1 MSCHF
6 KTLVRLILV
15 IFISSFFLSPA
26 LFSTHKIDKEYT
38 QKILDYTT
46 EKFFLTELVDHLPAS
61 ETVPSPQK
69 VLGTIIGAP
78 NILHYTAEINK
89 YMEAVAEASPRV
101 EVFSIGLSDE
111 GKEMIA
117 VAVSDEKNIQRIKRI
132 KEILALLADPRQIK
146 DSQAEILI
154 KEGVPI
160 YWITGAMHSPE
171 CGSPEML
178 MELVYRLAVDDSDFF
193 QTIRHNMI
201 ILITPVLEVDGR
213 DRYVDTYLYKK
224 EHKDKRTLPLVY
236 WGNYVGHDN
245 NRDAIGL
252 ALKLSENIL
261 KTYFE
266 WHPTVMHDLHES
278 VPFLY
283 TSTGTGPYNAWLDP
297 ITINEWQEL
306 AYAEISEMTKRGV
319 PGVWTHGF
327 FDGWAP
333 SYSIYAAMLHN
344 SVGRFYET
352 FGGTGADTLVR
363 TVGAQSK
370 RAWYRPNP
378 PLKAVKWSFRN
389 NVNLQ
394 QSALLFALKH
404 VADNQIKF
412 LKEFYLK
419 SKRSVA
425 KATTEGPAAWI
436 IPKEEGKFLAVADL
450 VNLLRKHGVE
460 VCQATKDFTI
470 NKEKYPSGSY
480 IIRLDQPYSRCA
492 DMLLDTQY
500 YNPNDPRP
508 YDDTGWTLGPLFNIK
523 TVRIM
528 NQKILD
534 VPMTLVTQDVKIKGK
549 VIREKNAICFVINH
563 TTQNPLFKFR
573 YQLKD
578 IKMLA
583 AETSF
588 KAAEKK
594 FRAGSFI
601 IPLQSNPPQTVDHLK
616 KAVEEIGLVAY
627 GLKSIPKVK
636 SHNLAVPRIA
646 ILHTWLSTQNEGW
659 YRLAFEKLDIPYSYI
674 SLQDIRDTENLKSKY
689 DVILF
694 PPVMFGKAQ
703 RIVNGISGD
712 SPLPWKKSDK
722 YPNLGGPD
730 STDDIRGGIELQGIL
745 HLQQFIKKGG
755 LFIPITSN
763 VSLPIDYGLVES
775 VAVVKP
781 KKLKTAGAI
790 LRARISDRTSPIT
803 YGYGPELGVHF
814 NGAPLLETGIKA
826 ATGGIDIEALISG
839 DSKGRAS
846 GRGSLKDPDV
856 IQGRPYKPPKIKGA
870 GTGIPAEYREMLKL
884 FMPPDLAKIRV
895 VLRFDRQEKLLIS
908 GLLAGGEELQNRAA
922 VVDVPLGKGHIIFFA
937 INPMWRFETKGSF
950 FLLFNAFLNYD
961 NLDAGR
967 PKPKN
972 EK

>member
-6 KTLVRLILV
+6 KTFVRLILV

-26 LFSTHKIDKEYT
+26 LFSTQKIDKEYT

-224 EHKDKRTLPLVY
+224 EHKDKKTLPLVY

-333 SYSIYAAMLHN
+333 SYSI
-344 SVGRFYET
+344 FW
-352 FGGTGADTLVR
+352 F
-363 TVGAQSK
+363 AQSG
-370 RAWYRPNP
+370 
-378 PLKAVKWSFRN
+378 
-389 NVNLQ
+389 
-394 QSALLFALKH
+394 H
-404 VADNQIKF
+404 
-412 LKEFYLK
+412 
-419 SKRSVA
+419 
-425 KATTEGPAAWI
+425 
-436 IPKEEGKFLAVADL
+436 
-450 VNLLRKHGVE
+450 
-460 VCQATKDFTI
+460 
-470 NKEKYPSGSY
+470 
-480 IIRLDQPYSRCA
+480 
-492 DMLLDTQY
+492 
-500 YNPNDPRP
+500 
-508 YDDTGWTLGPLFNIK
+508 
-523 TVRIM
+523 
-528 NQKILD
+528 NQK
-534 VPMTLVTQDVKIKGK
+534 
-549 VIREKNAICFVINH
+549 
-563 TTQNPLFKFR
+563 
-573 YQLKD
+573 
-578 IKMLA
+578 
-583 AETSF
+583 
-588 KAAEKK
+588 
-594 FRAGSFI
+594 
-601 IPLQSNPPQTVDHLK
+601 
-616 KAVEEIGLVAY
+616 
-627 GLKSIPKVK
+627 
-636 SHNLAVPRIA
+636 
-646 ILHTWLSTQNEGW
+646 
-659 YRLAFEKLDIPYSYI
+659 
-674 SLQDIRDTENLKSKY
+674 
-689 DVILF
+689 
-694 PPVMFGKAQ
+694 
-703 RIVNGISGD
+703 
-712 SPLPWKKSDK
+712 
-722 YPNLGGPD
+722 
-730 STDDIRGGIELQGIL
+730 
-745 HLQQFIKKGG
+745 
-755 LFIPITSN
+755 
-763 VSLPIDYGLVES
+763 
-775 VAVVKP
+775 
-781 KKLKTAGAI
+781 
-790 LRARISDRTSPIT
+790 
-803 YGYGPELGVHF
+803 ELGTDLTLLLKLL
-814 NGAPLLETGIKA
+814 NGLSAIT
-826 ATGGIDIEALISG
+826 LIS
-839 DSKGRAS
+839 S
-846 GRGSLKDPDV
+846 
-856 IQGRPYKPPKIKGA
+856 
-870 GTGIPAEYREMLKL
+870 
-884 FMPPDLAKIRV
+884 RV
-895 VLRFDRQEKLLIS
+895 L
-908 GLLAGGEELQNRAA
+908 
-922 VVDVPLGKGHIIFFA
+922 
-937 INPMWRFETKGSF
+937 F
-950 FLLFNAFLNYD
+950 FL
-961 NLDAGR
+961 
-967 PKPKN
+967 PSSM
-972 EK
+972 